1 MMYVEMR
8 VVIDRSLI
16 KRVIKE
22 VRYDIKLYKQNQK
35 RKKEKKRARK
45 EKSKN
50 DEKSKPTYVD

>member
-1 MMYVEMR
+1 MR